1 MATKNDYRRLKDEAD
16 IAAVIAYLN
25 IPVKKMGYNYFIHT
39 RITQTSTLPIAIS
52 VTVGIMSFVPLVVN
66 P

>member
-16 IAAVIAYLN
+16 IAAVIEYLH
-25 IPVKKMGYNYFIHT
+25 IPVKKMYTAWH
-39 RITQTSTLPIAIS
+39 
-52 VTVGIMSFVPLVVN
+52 VDN